1 MKTHLMI
8 GMALTLLV
16 GVLVANGQDKAV
28 DGIVAK
34 NQAEVGK
41 AKSLYEA
48 SVKRSNDAAV
58 KALTNLVAARTKSKD
73 TEGVARCQ
81 NAIATINGEEVE
93 VAEVAEGNTTVP
105 ANFEFPKG
113 TIKFGSFAFRV
124 GG

>member
-1 MKTHLMI
+1 MKSHLMI
-8 GMALTLLV
+8 GMALMLLV

-34 NQAEVGK
+34 NQAEVSK

-58 KALTNLVAARTKSKD
+58 KALTNLAAARTKSKD

-81 NAIATINGEEVE
+81 GVYRSFC
-93 VAEVAEGNTTVP
+93 
-105 ANFEFPKG
+105 NFMAAG
-113 TIKFGSFAFRV
+113 W
-124 GG
+124 